1 MVYNWKIYCFL
12 EPIER
17 LEGHQGT
24 VCSLDAGKFGTI
36 LSGSWDKYVNFVNI
50 LIIKFGVVSRY
61 SGIYILKFITIL

>member
-1 MVYNWKIYCFL
+1 MVYSWKTYCFL

-36 LSGSWDKYVNFVNI
+36 LSGSWDKYVNFINI
-50 LIIKFGVVSRY
+50 FVFLLIY
-61 SGIYILKFITIL
+61 